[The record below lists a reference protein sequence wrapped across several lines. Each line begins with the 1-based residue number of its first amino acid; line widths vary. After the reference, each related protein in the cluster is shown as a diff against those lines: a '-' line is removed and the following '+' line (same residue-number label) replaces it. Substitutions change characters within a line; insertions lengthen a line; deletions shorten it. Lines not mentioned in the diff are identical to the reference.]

1 MHIIPTT
8 LAASTSGIGAL
19 GFNGTSFLIQ
29 LITFILAFL
38 VLKRYAFG
46 PIIKVLNERH
56 KVIDEGVKLG
66 EKMKEDEA
74 KLEAEVEKTLHETR
88 AKADDILAS
97 AQESARQAIRSAE
110 EQAKAKADNILDAAE
125 NRIVQETA
133 QARTKLEKEI
143 VGLVADVSEAI
154 IKEKVDVK
162 KDAELIDSALKE
174 QRA

>member
-19 GFNGTSFLIQ
+19 GFKGTSFLIQ

-88 AKADDILAS
+88 TKADDILAS